1 LGRADRF
8 LNVPKSNYGREGAS
22 WLVKID
28 QPTEHPETMPL
39 KGLPYVAAEHLGKAR
54 QIFRQ
59 NRPDWDGWR
68 LT

>member
-1 LGRADRF
+1 
-8 LNVPKSNYGREGAS
+8 
-22 WLVKID
+22 
-28 QPTEHPETMPL
+28 MPL